1 MAREAKEREEKE
13 RGEEEGIEEKWARDP
28 LGAVVF
34 GLIVI
39 WLGLTLFGANLGT
52 LSWIS
57 WENWWSW
64 FLFGVGTIF
73 LLEVIIRYIMPAYR
87 RPIGGRLILGV
98 ILLVI
103 GGSGTFLAFGIG
115 KLWPLILIAVG
126 LAMLLGG
133 FFRRGRPW

>member
-1 MAREAKEREEKE
+1 MPREEKE
-13 RGEEEGIEEKWARDP
+13 REEGIEEKWARDP
-28 LGAVVF
+28 VGGTIL

-52 LSWIS
+52 FPWIS

-64 FLFGVGTIF
+64 FLFGVGAIF
-73 LLEVIIRYIMPAYR
+73 LLEVIIRYTMPAYR

-126 LAMLLGG
+126 LAILLGG
-133 FFRRGRPW
+133 FFRRGS